1 MRIQIGKYAGFCFGV
16 DRAVRLVE
24 EAAGKGDP
32 VQTLGPIIHNH
43 HVVERLARMGVEAVE
58 DPTPGPAW
66 RDSGAQAHGVPR
78 DVEEALSSMPVRV
91 VDATCPFVK
100 RIHRLVQEAEAEG
113 RVPVIIGSRI
123 HPEVVGIASWCRTG
137 VVLESARELEDWA
150 KQPEISPDL
159 PICLVSQTTLTANLW
174 NLCVEIVK
182 KQFTNFR
189 IFDTICRA
197 TEYRQKKRQTCQKP
211 VKLWL
216 LWVMPKVPTRAASP

>member
-58 DPTPGPAW
+58 DPTLVRPGGTVVL
-66 RDSGAQAHGVPR
+66 RAHGVPR

-100 RIHRLVQEAEAEG
+100 RIHRLVQ
-113 RVPVIIGSRI
+113 RRK
-123 HPEVVGIASWCRTG
+123 R
-137 VVLESARELEDWA
+137 
-150 KQPEISPDL
+150 
-159 PICLVSQTTLTANLW
+159 
-174 NLCVEIVK
+174 
-182 KQFTNFR
+182 
-189 IFDTICRA
+189 RA
-197 TEYRQKKRQTCQKP
+197 GF
-211 VKLWL
+211 L
-216 LWVMPKVPTRAASP
+216 

>member
-58 DPTPGPAW
+58 DPTLVRPGGTVVL
-66 RDSGAQAHGVPR
+66 RAHGVPR
-78 DVEEALSSMPVRV
+78 DVEEALSRMPVRV

-137 VVLESARELEDWA
+137 VVLENARELEDWA

-182 KQFTNFR
+182 KQDR
-189 IFDTICRA
+189 
-197 TEYRQKKRQTCQKP
+197 KS
-211 VKLWL
+211 V
-216 LWVMPKVPTRAASP
+216 V